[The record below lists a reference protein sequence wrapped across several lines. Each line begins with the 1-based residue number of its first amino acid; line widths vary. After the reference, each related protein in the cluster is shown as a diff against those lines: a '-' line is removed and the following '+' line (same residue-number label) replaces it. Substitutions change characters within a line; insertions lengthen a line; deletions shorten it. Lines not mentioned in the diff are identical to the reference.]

1 MVHLLFG
8 PEVRYMLQENDV
20 AEMKTFLE
28 TLHPATVAEALT
40 GDLEVD
46 LVWRFLQHTGISEQA
61 AIFEYFPI
69 DWQVKMVEGTGREH
83 MAHLIEKMSHDDR
96 VESAAP
102 LAAAAWPRACSGSS
116 MRPTAAT
123 SPRWCGRAKTR
134 PAGS

>member
-1 MVHLLFG
+1 
-8 PEVRYMLQENDV
+8 
-20 AEMKTFLE
+20 MKTFLE

-46 LVWRFLQHTGISEQA
+46 QVWRFLQHTAISEQA

-96 VESAAP
+96 VELLRRLPPRVAEK
-102 LAAAAWPRACSGSS
+102 LAAA
-116 MRPTAAT
+116 
-123 SPRWCGRAKTR
+123 GR
-134 PAGS
+134 